1 MPELNDVM
9 SAQYVDALTL
19 KLMTADAYD
28 IASRLRIVTG
38 IRVRSGIDVTTV
50 RHTAAE
56 WQSPGSAGWA
66 IAELASD
73 VFDYR
78 HPLTAIDQLQSL
90 RHTDSPDYVDLVDIA
105 AVIAWVCDQVQRGYV
120 DPEDLDA

>member
-56 WQSPGSAGWA
+56 W
-66 IAELASD
+66 
-73 VFDYR
+73 
-78 HPLTAIDQLQSL
+78 
-90 RHTDSPDYVDLVDIA
+90 
-105 AVIAWVCDQVQRGYV
+105 
-120 DPEDLDA
+120 